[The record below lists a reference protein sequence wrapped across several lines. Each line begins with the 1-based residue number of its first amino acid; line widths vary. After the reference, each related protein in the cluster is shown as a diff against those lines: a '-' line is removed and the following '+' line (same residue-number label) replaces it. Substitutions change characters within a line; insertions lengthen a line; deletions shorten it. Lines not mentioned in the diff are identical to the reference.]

1 MLTQQQLAAA
11 TVEAL
16 AAELRVIG
24 ADAVAEAE
32 GALLDG
38 AAERGHHADR
48 LVAGDEGE
56 AREEFAAVD
65 VQVRAADAAGFHFD
79 EDVVRAEGG
88 EGDFH
93 HRVFFWFGV
102 AGRRGLAGW
111 VGGWS
116 YVGLGF

>member
-79 EDVVRAEGG
+79 GMS
-88 EGDFH
+88 F
-93 HRVFFWFGV
+93 
-102 AGRRGLAGW
+102 GRRVGRGTSTTECSSGLE
-111 VGGWS
+111 
-116 YVGLGF
+116 